1 MHCDLYFGPSFS
13 HQREVGSISHSRVG
27 HIRLDL
33 VWMFPCTYGLIYVS
47 IFFKAGL
54 LGLSY
59 DMLMAVYSSFSFF
72 SPVVSLAGFSS
83 CASCFLFWPSL
94 RVFHTLRISIF
105 FFLYSN
111 HFCLI
116 INFLLSMRRIYKHD
130 VLNDW
135 MRDYFPH
142 HPLHSVSSSFCRIT
156 SKLALD
162 SFWDNLFLICLTRL
176 IQLTLNVLL
185 AFLAL
190 QQHGQTRRS

>member
-1 MHCDLYFGPSFS
+1 MYPYFAK
-13 HQREVGSISHSRVG
+13 
-27 HIRLDL
+27 LDF
-33 VWMFPCTYGLIYVS
+33 WAFPTICWWQYI
-47 IFFKAGL
+47 L
-54 LGLSY
+54 L
-59 DMLMAVYSSFSFF
+59 FPFF

-94 RVFHTLRISIF
+94 RVFHTLWNS

-116 INFLLSMRRIYKHD
+116 INFLLSVRRRYKHD

-156 SKLALD
+156 SKLSLY

-176 IQLTLNVLL
+176 STHIKCLVGLSSSSTTWTDQKILK
-185 AFLAL
+185 
-190 QQHGQTRRS
+190 